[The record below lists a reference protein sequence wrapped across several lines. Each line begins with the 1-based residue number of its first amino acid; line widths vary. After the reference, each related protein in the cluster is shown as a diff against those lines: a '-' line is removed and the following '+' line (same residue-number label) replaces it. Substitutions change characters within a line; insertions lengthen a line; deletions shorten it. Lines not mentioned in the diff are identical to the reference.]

1 MRLLLYGNRQ
11 ECENVCETIKS
22 IAFQSVEHTIV
33 DDFESI
39 HQTIVDIGADVAVV
53 VENGAGGME
62 AVYKIKESGCN
73 IPVFWFSDDRDF
85 AVQSYRLGCAY
96 FSAKPVTAEKFQK
109 AFTRLS
115 I

>member
-1 MRLLLYGNRQ
+1 MRLLLYGNKE
-11 ECENVCETIKS
+11 ECEKVYEIIKS
-22 IAFQSVEHTIV
+22 IVFQNIEPTIV
-33 DDFESI
+33 DDYENI
-39 HQTIVDIGADVAVV
+39 HQSIIDNRTEVAVI

-62 AVYKIKESGCN
+62 AVYRIKESGCN

-109 AFTRLS
+109 AFTQLR

>member
-1 MRLLLYGNRQ
+1 MHLLMCGEKR
-11 ECENVCETIKS
+11 ECENAFLMVKS
-22 IAFQSVEHTIV
+22 LMLHNLKYTIV
-33 DDFESI
+33 DDYENI
-39 HQTIVDIGADVAVV
+39 HQSLVDSGADVAVV

-62 AVYKIKESGCN
+62 AVYRIKESGSN

-96 FSAKPVTAEKFQK
+96 FSAKPVTAEKIQK

-115 I
+115 V

>member
-1 MRLLLYGNRQ
+1 MRILLCGDKR
-11 ECENVCETIKS
+11 ECENVYETIKS
-22 IAFQSVEHTIV
+22 LVFQSIEHTIV
-33 DDFESI
+33 DDYENI
-39 HQTIVDIGADVAVV
+39 HQSVIDGDADVAVI

-62 AVYKIKESGCN
+62 AVYRIRESGCN

-96 FSAKPVTAEKFQK
+96 FSTKPVTAEKFQK
-109 AFTRLS
+109 AFTRLR

>member
-1 MRLLLYGNRQ
+1 MHLLMYGEKC
-11 ECENVCETIKS
+11 ECENAFRMIKS
-22 IAFQSVEHTIV
+22 LLLQNVKHTIV
-33 DDFESI
+33 DDYENI
-39 HQTIVDIGADVAVV
+39 HQRVIDGDADVAVI

-62 AVYKIKESGCN
+62 AVYRIRESGCN

-96 FSAKPVTAEKFQK
+96 FSTKPVTAEKFQK
-109 AFTRLS
+109 AFTRLR